1 MFSEINESGKNNFFK
16 LQAEQ
21 LKEDEYWAY
30 DTTSISSYSKAINQ
44 MRYGYNKEN
53 DTLAQINL
61 AILYGEKSRL
71 PFYYRVLPGNI
82 VDVSTVRRFY
92 SKNNIDELMNNK
104 FKFIVGTKSSSKII
118 KERIEK
124 VKDIK
129 KFTNYIAEYNIYGK
143 KEILMWDDTDKEN
156 KKYLYL
162 YVFFDDEKALKED
175 KDFTEYL
182 IKLKTDSMSFFHMYN
197 SSGI

>member
-82 VDVSTVRRFY
+82 VDVSTVRRLIKDVQYIGVKKPKLVMDRGFY

-118 KERIEK
+118 KERR
-124 VKDIK
+124 
-129 KFTNYIAEYNIYGK
+129 TNYVKIPFCANCLE
-143 KEILMWDDTDKEN
+143 L
-156 KKYLYL
+156 
-162 YVFFDDEKALKED
+162 LKQSTI
-175 KDFTEYL
+175 FANGTE
-182 IKLKTDSMSFFHMYN
+182 
-197 SSGI
+197 

>member
-82 VDVSTVRRFY
+82 VDVSTVRRLIKDVQYIGVKKPKLVMDRGFY
-92 SKNNIDELMNNK
+92 SKTI
-104 FKFIVGTKSSSKII
+104 
-118 KERIEK
+118 
-124 VKDIK
+124 
-129 KFTNYIAEYNIYGK
+129 
-143 KEILMWDDTDKEN
+143 
-156 KKYLYL
+156 
-162 YVFFDDEKALKED
+162 
-175 KDFTEYL
+175 
-182 IKLKTDSMSFFHMYN
+182 
-197 SSGI
+197 